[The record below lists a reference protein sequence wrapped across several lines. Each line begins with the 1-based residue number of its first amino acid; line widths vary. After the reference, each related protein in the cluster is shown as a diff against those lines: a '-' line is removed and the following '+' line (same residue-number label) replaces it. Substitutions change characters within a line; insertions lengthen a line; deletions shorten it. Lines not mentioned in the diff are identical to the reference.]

1 LKKQVVVLA
10 DPGLIKDILV
20 EYHASLVGGMLELKE
35 H

>member
-1 LKKQVVVLA
+1 VFV
-10 DPGLIKDILV
+10 DPSIIKDILI